1 MELRHYFDILR
12 RSWPIVVG
20 LPLLV
25 ALLTIALWFVLPG
38 RYGTLV
44 AMLITQQQIA
54 TNQADAI
61 LPDYNNFNSWA
72 ASEYIVDDML
82 QLVETRRFAQ
92 DIVDYV
98 QQQHGVALDVEQVR
112 RGLDAERK
120 HRTVYLTVEANQ
132 RDHATWIAQGAVE
145 VLRQRGLEYWNR
157 QDSAQLSVSVLD
169 APEGASRVGGAI
181 GLALDLAIR
190 TLLALLLAIGVAFL
204 RYYLD
209 TSVRQRDDVEALGLP
224 VVGTIPVAKGA
235 KGRA

>member
-12 RSWPIVVG
+12 RSWLIVVG

-25 ALLTIALWFVLPG
+25 ALLTIVLWIVLPG

-44 AMLITQQQIA
+44 TMLITQQQIA
-54 TNQADAI
+54 TNRADAI

-92 DIVDYV
+92 DIVDHV

-120 HRTVYLTVEANQ
+120 HRTVYLTVEANN
-132 RDHATWIAQGAVE
+132 RDHATWIAQGAVD

-169 APEGASRVGGAI
+169 APEGSSRVGGVI

-190 TLLALLLAIGVAFL
+190 TLLALLLAIGIAFL

-224 VVGTIPVAKGA
+224 VVGTIPIAKGA

>member
-1 MELRHYFDILR
+1 MELRHYFDIVR
-12 RSWPIVVG
+12 RSWPLVVG

-38 RYGTLV
+38 RYGTQVTMLV
-44 AMLITQQQIA
+44 TQQQIA
-54 TNQADAI
+54 TNQTDAL

-72 ASEYIVDDML
+72 ASEYIVDDLL

-92 DIVDYV
+92 DVAASV
-98 QQQHGVALDVEQVR
+98 QSQHGVALDVEQVR
-112 RGLDAERK
+112 RGMDAERK
-120 HRTVYLTVEANQ
+120 HRTVFLTVEANN

-169 APEGASRVGGAI
+169 APEGSSRVGGVI

-190 TLLALLLAIGVAFL
+190 TLLALLLAIGIAFL
-204 RYYLD
+204 RHYLD
-209 TSVRQRDDVEALGLP
+209 TSLRRQDDVEALGLP